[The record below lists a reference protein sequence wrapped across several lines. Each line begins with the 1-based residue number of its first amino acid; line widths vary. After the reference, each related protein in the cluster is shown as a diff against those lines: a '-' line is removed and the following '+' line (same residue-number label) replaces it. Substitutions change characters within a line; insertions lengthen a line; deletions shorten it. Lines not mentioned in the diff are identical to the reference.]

1 VPAGEERVA
10 RGGRDR
16 VGDSLARGALP
27 AGGFLELGDRADVS
41 PHDVVGGRRRATLA
55 PRTPG
60 ITPAPAAPSA
70 SAAFR
75 AGRVTGLRWPADLPL
90 GDAATAN
97 SRPAA
102 AALDRE
108 RRARSG
114 VRRRPGAGDGDRT
127 SALRPPSRSPVRS
140 GPARFL

>member
-75 AGRVTGLRWPADLPL
+75 AGRVTGLR
-90 GDAATAN
+90 G
-97 SRPAA
+97 RPTCRSAMVNREFPTAA